1 MVATGNTP
9 KPQDPRQNKL
19 MTIDGLPTATI
30 PQTWRYKA
38 NDVGYYAL
46 NSLHPTQL
54 AGPAEDDVTTQ
65 GTSQWNDAAL
75 FRTGT
80 RAPAG
85 SAANGAAVIRDVLPV
100 GNVLD
105 TPWST
110 ASQASAAPV
119 GLGAPVGQGSAK
131 VISDGTGAGW
141 GLGGSTTWEANSP
154 DTGAGSG
161 LRVDPNTWVFGD
173 VGAIPRASV
182 GGEVGA
188 GSVVTSAPGAG
199 SVGSYFQ
206 DSANLSTPEA
216 IRLGAST
223 TGVFSAHGVPL
234 SVYLEETNREM
245 LPARAAPTSGGGRKR
260 RRKRRKSRSKK
271 GWAKRAPRGRARTRM
286 LKKCGKKCFLGP
298 KKSFPICAKRTC
310 KINRKGVKAAYIRAK
325 QWGKPR
331 KSYKSKSKTVARRSR
346 KRRKGSRPRHRRRV
360 YTRVAR
366 KAKSLLRR
374 MKR

>member
-1 MVATGNTP
+1 MSKDQTA
-9 KPQDPRQNKL
+9 L

-38 NDVGYYAL
+38 NDPGYYAL
-46 NSLHPTQL
+46 NSLHPTQV
-54 AGPAEDDVTTQ
+54 AGPIAPESGRGP
-65 GTSQWNDAAL
+65 GTGNWNDDAL
-75 FRTGT
+75 FRTGG
-80 RAPAG
+80 PAD
-85 SAANGAAVIRDVLPV
+85 STYDPNQGAAVVRDVLPT

-110 ASQASAAPV
+110 ASQGSVVGAALGSQLPAGLIGKGSSALELP
-119 GLGAPVGQGSAK
+119 G
-131 VISDGTGAGW
+131 GTNAGGVNHAEPGW
-141 GLGGSTTWEANSP
+141 GLGGSISWEANSP
-154 DTGAGSG
+154 DTGSGSG
-161 LRVDPNTWVFGD
+161 VRVDPAQWTFGD
-173 VGAIPRASV
+173 IGTTASPS
-182 GGEVGA
+182 GGGQWA
-188 GSVVTSAPGAG
+188 ASAPDPTNWIKIAPGAEG
-199 SVGSYFQ
+199 G
-206 DSANLSTPEA
+206 DGTPVV
-216 IRLGAST
+216 T
-223 TGVFSAHGVPL
+223 TMQGEPD
-234 SVYLEETNREM
+234 YLEQTGRDM